1 VVAKVMKKLLGST
14 RETQKFGMDR
24 SNLKLNVMKIRKQYQ
39 ARVSNRFAVFGELRL
54 KRRYK

>member
-1 VVAKVMKKLLGST
+1 MKKLLGST